1 MDRKVRHV
9 GFHACHALSS
19 SDFKGFM
26 LTINVLFL
34 SLLTLLE
41 ATAIKAESKWGDSCG
56 FGESFAAVRLGLD
69 RFFE

>member
-9 GFHACHALSS
+9 GFHAFHALSS

-26 LTINVLFL
+26 LTTDVLFL

-41 ATAIKAESKWGDSCG
+41 ATAIKAESKWGNYFG